1 MLHTQRRPELDDV
14 GDQPAEAGRAKVSQS
29 ATGGAPVPT
38 MIDGMNQEPSCIQ
51 RLRKAVIAF
60 TMLGKSVGDL
70 HHCRRCASNVGPG
83 VSCDLGAVRIGEK
96 GGG

>member
-14 GDQPAEAGRAKVSQS
+14 GDQPAKAGRAKVSQS

-51 RLRKAVIAF
+51 RLRKAVIDR
-60 TMLGKSVGDL
+60 M
-70 HHCRRCASNVGPG
+70 ASQIRVARP
-83 VSCDLGAVRIGEK
+83 LQ
-96 GGG
+96 